1 MQSKLPEVRIS
12 GIGVSP
18 GIALGPIAF
27 RTWATEEP
35 SPEAIAPEQVES
47 EWARLELA
55 LEATRQ
61 EIRSIQERISDEAG
75 SSHAGI
81 FDAHLLMIEDK
92 SVLAEVRLALENKLI
107 CVESAYHQVLG
118 RYADAL
124 SKIGDAYLSDR
135 SLDIH
140 DVSRR
145 VIRNLA
151 GFGPTPHATEPHVLL
166 AHDLTP
172 SDTATMDRDFVLGF
186 ATEVGS
192 PTSHTAIVA
201 RSLGIPAVVGL
212 HKLPAAMRWGSTVL
226 LDGYAGLLI
235 ANPTAET
242 LASYDKIQEQKAA
255 ANTKLAEL
263 RERSSRT
270 SDGRL
275 ITLSAN
281 IEFLQEMALVHKNG
295 GAGVGLYRTEFF
307 YLDSNGRLPTEDEQ
321 AANYTRVAQECGKSG
336 VIIRTFDLG
345 GDKLFGS
352 KSEYEPEPNPFLGWR
367 GIRVSLDERGI
378 FKTQL
383 RAILRASANN
393 KVRVM
398 YPMVSAL
405 EELLEANRILEECK
419 GELALE
425 DTEFDPEIEVGVMI
439 EVPGAAMI
447 ASRLA
452 REVSFF
458 SFGTNDLVQ
467 YTLAVDRINE
477 KVAQLYQP
485 AHPAVL
491 GLMKMAIDA
500 GHEQNVWSGVCGEM
514 ASDITILP
522 LLVGL
527 GVDELSVGAVQLPM
541 VKFAIRKL
549 DYSRCMA
556 LVAEVFS
563 LGEAREIH
571 ARSLAMAKDCYPEL
585 FN

>member
-1 MQSKLPEVRIS
+1 MHSQLPEVRIS

-27 RTWATEEP
+27 RAWATEEP
-35 SPEAIAPEQVES
+35 SAEAIAPEQIES

-61 EIRSIQERISDEAG
+61 EIRSIQERINNDAG
-75 SSHAGI
+75 SNRAGI
-81 FDAHLLMIEDK
+81 FDAHLLMLEDK
-92 SVLAEVRLALENKLI
+92 SVLKEVRQTLEDKLI
-107 CVESAYHQVLG
+107 CVESAFHQVLG

-135 SLDIH
+135 SIDIH

-235 ANPTAET
+235 ANPTAAT
-242 LASYDKIQEQKAA
+242 LASYDEIQAKKAA

-263 RERSSRT
+263 RDRTSRT

-281 IEFLQEMALVHKNG
+281 IEFLQEMPLVNKNG

-307 YLDSNGRLPTEDEQ
+307 YLDSNGRLPLKMSRQ
-321 AANYTRVAQECGKSG
+321 
-336 VIIRTFDLG
+336 RTI
-345 GDKLFGS
+345 
-352 KSEYEPEPNPFLGWR
+352 SE
-367 GIRVSLDERGI
+367 
-378 FKTQL
+378 
-383 RAILRASANN
+383 
-393 KVRVM
+393 
-398 YPMVSAL
+398 
-405 EELLEANRILEECK
+405 
-419 GELALE
+419 
-425 DTEFDPEIEVGVMI
+425 
-439 EVPGAAMI
+439 
-447 ASRLA
+447 
-452 REVSFF
+452 
-458 SFGTNDLVQ
+458 
-467 YTLAVDRINE
+467 
-477 KVAQLYQP
+477 
-485 AHPAVL
+485 
-491 GLMKMAIDA
+491 
-500 GHEQNVWSGVCGEM
+500 
-514 ASDITILP
+514 
-522 LLVGL
+522 
-527 GVDELSVGAVQLPM
+527 
-541 VKFAIRKL
+541 
-549 DYSRCMA
+549 
-556 LVAEVFS
+556 
-563 LGEAREIH
+563 
-571 ARSLAMAKDCYPEL
+571 
-585 FN
+585 